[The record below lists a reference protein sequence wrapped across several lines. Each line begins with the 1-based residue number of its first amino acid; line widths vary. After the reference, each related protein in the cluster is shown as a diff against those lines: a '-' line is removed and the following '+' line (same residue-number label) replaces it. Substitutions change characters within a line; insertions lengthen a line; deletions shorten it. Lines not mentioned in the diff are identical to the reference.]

1 MEQNQMSQTLDRAL
15 SILPMVAEKP
25 CHISEIAIQLGVHH
39 STALRLLHTL
49 RNHGFVFE
57 LPDHRYRLGS
67 ATFRLGFQALESID
81 LRSLARPAM
90 QRLNDITGETIH
102 LGILEDSDVF
112 YVEKIEAVHPGI
124 RMHSRIGAAAP
135 LHCTGV
141 AKAILAYLP
150 SERRHSLLNQREL
163 HRYTEHTLT
172 SIEEVENDLASSIER
187 GYVIDAEEHDLGV
200 HCIAAPVFSGN
211 GDVAGGISIS
221 VPVSR
226 VDRETLLGF
235 APVLLKESAEI
246 SKALGWSNT

>member
-1 MEQNQMSQTLDRAL
+1 MSQTLDRAL
-15 SILPMVAEKP
+15 SILSIVAQKP
-25 CHISEIAIQLGVHH
+25 CHINEIAVQLGVHH

-49 RNHGFVFE
+49 RKHGFVFE

-67 ATFRLGFQALESID
+67 ATFRLGFQALEGID

-90 QRLNDITGETIH
+90 QRLNDITGETVH
-102 LGILEDSDVF
+102 LGILEDNDVF

-124 RMHSRIGAAAP
+124 RMHSLIGAAAP

-141 AKAILAYLP
+141 AKAILAYLAP
-150 SERRHSLLNQREL
+150 ERRQDLLKQHEL

-172 SIEEVENDLASSIER
+172 SIDEVERDLALGVER
-187 GYVIDAEEHDLGV
+187 GYVLDAEEHDPGV
-200 HCIAAPVFSGN
+200 HCVAAPIFSGS
-211 GDVAGGISIS
+211 GEVAGGMSIS

-235 APVLLKESAEI
+235 APALLKESHEI
-246 SKALGWSNT
+246 SKLLGWSKT